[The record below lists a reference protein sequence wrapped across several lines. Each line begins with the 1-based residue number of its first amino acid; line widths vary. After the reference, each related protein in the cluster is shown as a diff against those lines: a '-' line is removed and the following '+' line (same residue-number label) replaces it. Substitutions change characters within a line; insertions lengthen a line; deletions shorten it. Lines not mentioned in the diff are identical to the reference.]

1 MSQTQLVAR
10 SLRSMTGF
18 GRAEGQVGGT
28 YFTFEV
34 KSVNHR
40 YLDLRF
46 RLPTSLSLL
55 EIPLCEV
62 VRNCFDRGAFEIILK
77 HKLPTAGAAL
87 AGSTRF
93 VVDGVAAK
101 SFFESCEW
109 LHKNYKTDKIPSI
122 DSVMATNRILVAI
135 EDTQESGSLLVEMK
149 KLLEKALQ
157 DLNAM
162 REAEG
167 ERLRT
172 ILKDGIQELFKVA
185 DKIAAAA
192 PEHPKKIQ
200 EKLQAR
206 IAQWKLSSPV
216 DAQRLE
222 WEIAFFA
229 ERADIS
235 EEIDRLRTHIGEF
248 AGMLDSGKS
257 VGRKLD
263 FLTQELHREVNT
275 MGSKA
280 PMVEITRLTVEAK
293 TIIEKLREQVQNVE

>member
-1 MSQTQLVAR
+1 MPEIGSTR
-10 SLRSMTGF
+10 SIRSMTGF

-46 RLPTSLSLL
+46 RLPTSLSIL
-55 EIPLCEV
+55 EIPLSEV
-62 VRNCFDRGAFEIILK
+62 VRSYFDRGAFEIILK
-77 HKLPTAGAAL
+77 HKLPAAGATL
-87 AGSTRF
+87 AGSTRY
-93 VVDGVAAK
+93 VVDGGAAK

-109 LHKNYKTDKIPSI
+109 LHKNYKTDKLPSI
-122 DSVMATNRILVAI
+122 DAVLMTNRILVAV
-135 EDTQESGSLLVEMK
+135 EDTQDSGSMLNEMK
-149 KLLEKALQ
+149 TLLEKALR
-157 DLNAM
+157 DLNTM

-167 ERLRT
+167 ERLKT
-172 ILKDGIQELFKVA
+172 ILADGIQELFKVA
-185 DKIAAAA
+185 DKIALAA

-206 IAQWKLSSPV
+206 IAQWNLSSPV

-229 ERADIS
+229 ERADIT
-235 EEIDRLRTHIGEF
+235 EEIDRLRTHVREF
-248 AGMLDSGKS
+248 AGILQSGKA